1 MIWVRWL
8 RGPYQRHPSFVRDI
22 EHNPYAKYFP
32 GFCKLREHAVV
43 LTDHTIAEAACTPS
57 RASIMTGQYGPRTG
71 LTQTDGMFKNGD
83 AANFPWLKADGTPT
97 VGDSKMVA
105 IG

>member
-1 MIWVRWL
+1 VSGVGNRQPPRQHHDRSIWPAYR
-8 RGPYQRHPSFVRDI
+8 
-22 EHNPYAKYFP
+22 
-32 GFCKLREHAVV
+32 
-43 LTDHTIAEAACTPS
+43 
-57 RASIMTGQYGPRTG
+57 